1 MERVTK
7 RFLGSPDTWRSA
19 KVELDDI
26 HDLWGGKCITVYGD
40 GTAFVKIVDLE
51 RAAETYRMQLDD
63 ARVRAAFDALL
74 ESDVLTLEATD
85 RAPGSDEICSRLSIT
100 NAGDETRSVCHWE
113 LAEADAR
120 FEAVRAALLFVH
132 DHMGDLGAQLVAAA
146 PPSRIDAWPAG
157 DPAAE
162 TDAEG
167 SASTASGRAPT
178 MPQLSLGASAESGE
192 MRSPLRALQAVSAFF
207 TEDGWSFEQMPERPI
222 LRLPFQGKGGRWNCY
237 AQIRVTRD
245 VEQILFYSVLPLNVP
260 DDKLGAIA
268 EFITRAN
275 YGMALGNFELDFND
289 GEVRYKTSVDVTDA
303 EITNNLL
310 RPLIYTNVLMMDKY
324 MSGLMAVVYA
334 DMSPAEAVKQI
345 EG

>member
-1 MERVTK
+1 MEPITK
-7 RFLGSPDTWRSA
+7 SFLGSPDTWRHA

-40 GTAFVKIVDLE
+40 GTAFVKIVDLGQS
-51 RAAETYRMQLDD
+51 AETYRLQLDE
-63 ARVRAAFDALL
+63 ARMPELFEALL
-74 ESDVLTLEATD
+74 ANDVLALQAMD
-85 RAPGSDEICSRLSIT
+85 REPGEDEICTRLSIT
-100 NAGDETRSVCHWE
+100 NAAGETRSVCYGEAAEPDQRFEDVRNVLSYVHEHMGE
-113 LAEADAR
+113 LGARLVASVAALDTDPASVGDADA
-120 FEAVRAALLFVH
+120 EQSA
-132 DHMGDLGAQLVAAA
+132 GAPA
-146 PPSRIDAWPAG
+146 PSNP
-157 DPAAE
+157 E
-162 TDAEG
+162 
-167 SASTASGRAPT
+167 
-178 MPQLSLGASAESGE
+178 LSLGSTHAPGEPRSA
-192 MRSPLRALQAVSAFF
+192 LRALQAVASFF

-260 DDKLGAIA
+260 AEKLLAIA

-289 GEVRYKTSVDVTDA
+289 GEVRYKTSIDVTDT
-303 EITNNLL
+303 EISANLL

-334 DMSPAEAVKQI
+334 DMSPADAVKQI

>member
-1 MERVTK
+1 MELITK
-7 RFLGSPDTWRSA
+7 SFLGSPETWRSA

-26 HDLWGGKCITVYGD
+26 HELWGGTCITVYGD
-40 GTAFVKIVDLE
+40 GTAFVKIVDLQQST
-51 RAAETYRMQLDD
+51 ETYRLQLDEE
-63 ARVRAAFDALL
+63 RVPQLFGTLL
-74 ESDVLTLEATD
+74 KSDVLALEITE
-85 RAPGSDEICSRLSIT
+85 REPGAEEICTRLSIT
-100 NAGDETRSVCHWE
+100 NAEGETRSVCQSE
-113 LAEADAR
+113 LSGVDQR
-120 FEAVRAALLFVH
+120 FEDVRNALAYLH
-132 DHMGDLGAQLVAAA
+132 DHMSDLGARLVATAGPIAA
-146 PPSRIDAWPAG
+146 D
-157 DPAAE
+157 E
-162 TDAEG
+162 E
-167 SASTASGRAPT
+167 SASDPGVDSDDSDASQAIGRTNPG
-178 MPQLSLGASAESGE
+178 LFLESSANSGE
-192 MRSPLRALQAVSAFF
+192 TRSSLRALQAVAAFF
-207 TEDGWSFEQMPERPI
+207 AEDGWSFEQMPERPI

-260 DDKLGAIA
+260 SDKLSAIA

-289 GEVRYKTSVDVTDA
+289 GEVRYKTSIDVTDT
-303 EITNNLL
+303 EITSNLL

>member
-1 MERVTK
+1 MEPITK
-7 RFLGSPDTWRSA
+7 VFLGSPDTWQGA

-40 GTAFVKIVDLE
+40 GTAFVKIVDLGQSM
-51 RAAETYRMQLDD
+51 ETYRLQLDGE
-63 ARVRAAFDALL
+63 RVPELFAALL
-74 ESDVLTLEATD
+74 KNDVLALEDTE
-85 RAPGSDEICSRLSIT
+85 RAPGKDEVCTRLSVT
-100 NAGDETRSVCHWE
+100 NADGETRSICYSE
-113 LAEADAR
+113 LAETDAR
-120 FEAVRAALLFVH
+120 FEEVRNALAYVH
-132 DHMGDLGAQLVAAA
+132 DHMGDLGARLVATVA
-146 PPSRIDAWPAG
+146 PLATYE
-157 DPAAE
+157 DP
-162 TDAEG
+162 EG
-167 SASTASGRAPT
+167 EGASEIRGEAVDGSVAPGH
-178 MPQLSLGASAESGE
+178 PELSLGSSGTGGE
-192 MRSPLRALQAVSAFF
+192 PRSSLRAMQAVAAFF

-260 DDKLGAIA
+260 ADKRSAIA

-303 EITNNLL
+303 EITGSLL

>member
-1 MERVTK
+1 MEST
-7 RFLGSPDTWRSA
+7 
-19 KVELDDI
+19 
-26 HDLWGGKCITVYGD
+26 
-40 GTAFVKIVDLE
+40 E
-51 RAAETYRMQLDD
+51 RE
-63 ARVRAAFDALL
+63 
-74 ESDVLTLEATD
+74 
-85 RAPGSDEICSRLSIT
+85 PGEDEICTRLSIT
-100 NAGDETRSVCHWE
+100 NAEGETRSICHWE
-113 LAEADAR
+113 LAEADQR
-120 FEAVRAALLFVH
+120 FEDVRNAMSYVH
-132 DHMGDLGAQLVAAA
+132 DHMGDLGARLVATVA
-146 PPSRIDAWPAG
+146 PIATGRGRKATSEDATARAGWGIDTRTPGVVASAPQRPAG
-157 DPAAE
+157 E
-162 TDAEG
+162 T
-167 SASTASGRAPT
+167 
-178 MPQLSLGASAESGE
+178 
-192 MRSPLRALQAVSAFF
+192 RSSLRALQAVAAFF

-260 DDKLGAIA
+260 ADKLSAIA

-289 GEVRYKTSVDVTDA
+289 GEVRYKTSVDVTDT
-303 EITNNLL
+303 EITSNLL

>member
-1 MERVTK
+1 MELINK
-7 RFLGSPDTWRSA
+7 SFLGSPETWRSA

-40 GTAFVKIVDLE
+40 GTAFVKIVDLGQS
-51 RAAETYRMQLDD
+51 AETYRLQLDEE
-63 ARVRAAFDALL
+63 RVPELFGALL
-74 ESDVLTLEATD
+74 KNDVLALETCAGVSGANEVCT
-85 RAPGSDEICSRLSIT
+85 RLSIT
-100 NAGDETRSVCHWE
+100 NAEGETRSVCHWE
-113 LAEADAR
+113 LSEPDAR
-120 FEAVRAALLFVH
+120 FEDVRTALSYVH
-132 DHMGDLGAQLVAAA
+132 DHMGDLGARLVATTA
-146 PPSRIDAWPAG
+146 PVATDEETVHHDSLDSADGDARLPGARTN
-157 DPAAE
+157 PE
-162 TDAEG
+162 LFLSS
-167 SASTASGRAPT
+167 SAN
-178 MPQLSLGASAESGE
+178 SGE
-192 MRSPLRALQAVSAFF
+192 TRSSLRALQAVAAFF

-260 DDKLGAIA
+260 ADKLSAIA

-289 GEVRYKTSVDVTDA
+289 GEVRYKTSIDVTDT
-303 EITNNLL
+303 EITGNLL

>member
-1 MERVTK
+1 MESITK
-7 RFLGSPDTWRSA
+7 RFLGSSDAWRAA
-19 KVELDDI
+19 KIELDDI

-40 GTAFVKIVDLE
+40 GTVFVKIVDLGQSTE
-51 RAAETYRMQLDD
+51 IYRLQLDEE
-63 ARVRAAFDALL
+63 RVRELFRALL
-74 ESDVLTLEATD
+74 QNDVLALEATE
-85 RAPGSDEICSRLSIT
+85 RVAGSEEVRTRLSIT
-100 NAGDETRSVCHWE
+100 NAQDEIRSVCHRE
-113 LAEADAR
+113 LGQVDER
-120 FEAVRAALLFVH
+120 FEEVRNALSYVH
-132 DHMGDLGAQLVAAA
+132 EHMGDLGARLVTAEA
-146 PPSRIDAWPAG
+146 PSAGNEQPATQGDALPADGDASQQGGRINP
-157 DPAAE
+157 E
-162 TDAEG
+162 L
-167 SASTASGRAPT
+167 SLHSTATA
-178 MPQLSLGASAESGE
+178 GE
-192 MRSPLRALQAVSAFF
+192 ARSSLRALQIVAAFF

-237 AQIRVTRD
+237 AQIRVTHD

-260 DDKLGAIA
+260 DDKLSAIA

-289 GEVRYKTSVDVTDA
+289 GEVRYKTSIDVTDT
-303 EITNNLL
+303 EITSSLL

>member
-1 MERVTK
+1 MEPVTK
-7 RFLGSPDTWRSA
+7 SFLGNADTWTGA

-40 GTAFVKIVDLE
+40 GTAFVKIVDLTQS
-51 RAAETYRMQLDD
+51 AETYRLQLDD
-63 ARVRAAFDALL
+63 ARLPELFEALL
-74 ESDVLTLEATD
+74 KNDVLALEAHAST
-85 RAPGSDEICSRLSIT
+85 PDEDELCTRLSIT
-100 NAGDETRSVCHWE
+100 NAEGETRSICHWE
-113 LAEADAR
+113 LAEADQR
-120 FEAVRAALLFVH
+120 FEDVRSALSYLH
-132 DHMGDLGAQLVAAA
+132 DHMGDLGARLVAAVA
-146 PPSRIDAWPAG
+146 PPIVTDETVTAG
-157 DPAAE
+157 DANSQP
-162 TDAEG
+162 G
-167 SASTASGRAPT
+167 APT
-178 MPQLSLGASAESGE
+178 SEGEPGLSFGAPDGGDTRSAV
-192 MRSPLRALQAVSAFF
+192 RALQAVATFF
-207 TEDGWSFEQMPERPI
+207 TEDGWSFEPMPDRPI

-260 DDKLGAIA
+260 ADKLPAIA

-289 GEVRYKTSVDVTDA
+289 GEVRYKTSLDVTET
-303 EITNNLL
+303 EITDSML

>member
-1 MERVTK
+1 MEPVTK
-7 RFLGSPDTWRSA
+7 SFLGSPDTWHNA

-26 HDLWGGKCITVYGD
+26 HDLWGGKCITLYGD
-40 GTAFVKIVDLE
+40 GTAFVKIVDLGQS
-51 RAAETYRMQLDD
+51 AETYRLQLDEE
-63 ARVRAAFDALL
+63 RVPELFEALL
-74 ESDVLTLEATD
+74 ANDVLALEESA
-85 RAPGSDEICSRLSIT
+85 RQPREDEVCTRLSIT
-100 NAGDETRSVCHWE
+100 NAEGETRSICHWE
-113 LAEADAR
+113 LAEADQR
-120 FEAVRAALLFVH
+120 FEEVRNALTYVH
-132 DHMGDLGAQLVAAA
+132 EHMGELGARLVAAVA
-146 PPSRIDAWPAG
+146 PLATDDDMGAEDVAG
-157 DPAAE
+157 LSSLSM
-162 TDAEG
+162 TQ
-167 SASTASGRAPT
+167 SASAFT
-178 MPQLSLGASAESGE
+178 LGSSNNSADA
-192 MRSPLRALQAVSAFF
+192 RSPLRALDAVAAFF

-260 DDKLGAIA
+260 ADKLSAIA

-289 GEVRYKTSVDVTDA
+289 GEVRYKTSVDVTDTD
-303 EITNNLL
+303 ITGNLL

>member
-1 MERVTK
+1 MELITK
-7 RFLGSPDTWRSA
+7 SFLGSPDTWRSA

-26 HDLWGGKCITVYGD
+26 HDLWGGKRITVYGD
-40 GTAFVKIVDLE
+40 GTAFVKIVDLGQS
-51 RAAETYRMQLDD
+51 AETYQLQLEDE
-63 ARVRAAFDALL
+63 RVPELFGSLL
-74 ESDVLTLEATD
+74 TNDVLALD
-85 RAPGSDEICSRLSIT
+85 GSEGAVGGDEICTRLSIT
-100 NAGDETRSVCHWE
+100 NADGETRSICHWE
-113 LAEADAR
+113 LTAADER
-120 FEAVRAALLFVH
+120 FEEVRNVLSYVH
-132 DHMGDLGAQLVAAA
+132 DHLDELGARLIEAVGPAV
-146 PPSRIDAWPAG
+146 IDEEPAG
-157 DPAAE
+157 QEAGFLSGHTAEANAPNNPAWSL
-162 TDAEG
+162 D
-167 SASTASGRAPT
+167 SVASSGDT
-178 MPQLSLGASAESGE
+178 
-192 MRSPLRALQAVSAFF
+192 RSSLRALQAVAAFF

-260 DDKLGAIA
+260 ADKLPAIA

-303 EITNNLL
+303 EITGNLL

-334 DMSPAEAVKQI
+334 DMSPEQAVREI